1 MCFTSDLKTCS
12 RNVRRLL
19 YNPQPLHEIEQ
30 KSEVKNMASI
40 LKREERKSAEA
51 WQVYEESKYA
61 DTQLR
66 NQLYRLM

>member
-1 MCFTSDLKTCS
+1 
-12 RNVRRLL
+12 
-19 YNPQPLHEIEQ
+19 
-30 KSEVKNMASI
+30 MASI
-40 LKREERKSAEA
+40 LKREERKSVEA